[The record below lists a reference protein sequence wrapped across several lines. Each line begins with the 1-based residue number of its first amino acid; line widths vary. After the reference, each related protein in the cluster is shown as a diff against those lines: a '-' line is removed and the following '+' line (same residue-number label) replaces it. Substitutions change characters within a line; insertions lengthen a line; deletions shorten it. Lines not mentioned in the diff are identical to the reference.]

1 MAKGYECL
9 SRRALIQLNKDYDAE
24 NDEALLKYLQA
35 HLEQYEEIRA
45 VEKISNSVDNAAS
58 TLKKSSA
65 VIKTALAKEGD
76 KLIESALDVVNT
88 TAKELA
94 CGMLDIAEMIK

>member
-9 SRRALIQLNKDYDAE
+9 SRRALIRLNKDYDAE

-35 HLEQYEEIRA
+35 HLDQYEEIRA
-45 VEKISNSVDNAAS
+45 VEKISDSVDNAAS

-76 KLIESALDVVNT
+76 RLIESALDVVNT

-94 CGMLDIAEMIK
+94 CGMLDIAGMIK

>member
-35 HLEQYEEIRA
+35 HLDNYEEIRA
-45 VEKISNSVDNAAS
+45 VEKISDSVDNAAS

-76 KLIESALDVVNT
+76 KLIESALDIVNT

-94 CGMLDIAEMIK
+94 CGMLNIADFIK

>member
-35 HLEQYEEIRA
+35 HLDNYEEIRA
-45 VEKISNSVDNAAS
+45 VEKISDSVDNAAS
-58 TLKKSSA
+58 TLKKSGA

-94 CGMLDIAEMIK
+94 CGMLNIADLIK

>member
-94 CGMLDIAEMIK
+94 CGMLDIAGTIK

>member
-35 HLEQYEEIRA
+35 HLDQYEEIRA
-45 VEKISNSVDNAAS
+45 VEKISDSVDNAAS

-76 KLIESALDVVNT
+76 RLIESALDVVNT

-94 CGMLDIAEMIK
+94 FGMLDIAGMIK